1 MQKII
6 NLSKQN
12 YLKEKIIIIIITFL
26 YCFFEYIY
34 LEKIFKNNISC
45 QNLDPFTTEKKIL
58 NSKPFLLCKSELT
71 EHICFKN
78 NFSFFLKKKGVICL
92 MKNFF
97 LNFLNWKQDGYVY
110 NGPIN
115 KKTKGQALI
124 SKGFF
129 KMQCHIKGNISNY
142 NTIYKKYFNSWEY
155 ILDDQSKNEI
165 YEKKE
170 LCPGKVLFILNRNQD
185 SPNLL
190 IGGAGFINAFSLM
203 HLLKIKSENI
213 QVLFLESMKIN
224 NDPFYNLF
232 KNIISRGG
240 EPLYARNLDK
250 NIIYHV
256 SKAIHVPINWDSPVF
271 CKTKIPI
278 CRKISKTYKILLKS
292 IFKYMNI
299 PKFFD
304 RTNYDKEIFL
314 YPKSFKNSK
323 LNEYKK
329 YMTIQWRKP
338 WPKDRKN
345 QQRILGNGEEIL
357 EKLDSVLFKEKFLIR
372 LVDTAS
378 LSIEEQISIMQKTN
392 YFLGIH
398 GAGMFLSIFLPHK
411 SIAHEIK
418 SKKRKTPNRP
428 QIAAILSGHKYY
440 SDFINIDIKNI
451 DFQEKYFVD
460 LNDLEKKVFKILTEN
475 NFLNNNKVN

>member
-1 MQKII
+1 MQKIL
-6 NLSKQN
+6 NRSKSN
-12 YLKEKIIIIIITFL
+12 YIKEKIIISIISFF

-34 LEKIFKNNISC
+34 LKQLFRKNISC
-45 QNLDPFTTEKKIL
+45 ENLDPFTTEKKLL
-58 NSKPFLLCKSELT
+58 NSKPIFLCKSELA

-78 NFSFFLKKKGVICL
+78 NFSFFQLHKGVLCM
-92 MKNFF
+92 MKNFY
-97 LNFLNWKQDGYVY
+97 LNFSNWKEDGYVY
-110 NGPIN
+110 NGPVN
-115 KKTKGQALI
+115 KKTRGQALI
-124 SKGFF
+124 SNGFF
-129 KMQCHIKGNISNY
+129 KMQCNLRGNISNY
-142 NTIYKKYFNSWEY
+142 NHYYSRYFNSWEY
-155 ILDDQSKNEI
+155 ILNNQSESKV
-165 YEKKE
+165 YKKKE

-203 HLLKIKSENI
+203 YLLRIKPEKI
-213 QVLFLESMKIN
+213 QVLFIESMKIN
-224 NDPFYNLF
+224 NDPYYNLF

-240 EPLYARNLDK
+240 KPLYARNLDK
-250 NIIYHV
+250 NTIYHV
-256 SKAIHVPINWDSPVF
+256 SKAIYVPINWDSPVF
-271 CKTKIPI
+271 CNTEIPT
-278 CRKISKTYKILLKS
+278 CLKISKTYKVLLKS

-299 PKFFD
+299 PEFFD
-304 RTNYDKEIFL
+304 GANYDKEIFL
-314 YPKSFKNSK
+314 YPKSFSNSK

-378 LSIEEQISIMQKTN
+378 LSFEEQISLMQKTH

-398 GAGMFLSIFLPHK
+398 GAGMFLSIFLPQK

-418 SKKRKTPNRP
+418 SKNRKIPNRP
-428 QIAAILSGHKYY
+428 QIAGILSGHKYY
-440 SDFINIDIKNI
+440 SDFINVDIKKI
-451 DFQEKYFVD
+451 DFQEKYFID

-475 NFLNNNKVN
+475 NFLNNSMN

>member
-1 MQKII
+1 MQKKI
-6 NLSKQN
+6 NQSNQN
-12 YLKEKIIIIIITFL
+12 YLKEKIIIIIIAFL

-34 LEKIFKNNISC
+34 LEKISRNNISC

-78 NFSFFLKKKGVICL
+78 YFSFFEEKQGVICM

-97 LNFLNWKQDGYVY
+97 LNFSNWKQDGYVY
-110 NGPIN
+110 NGPVN
-115 KKTKGQALI
+115 KKTRGQALI

-129 KMQCHIKGNISNY
+129 KMQCHIKGSISNY
-142 NTIYKKYFNSWEY
+142 NNIYKKYFNSWEY
-155 ILDDQSKNEI
+155 ILDGQSKNEI
-165 YEKKE
+165 YKKKE

-256 SKAIHVPINWDSPVF
+256 SKAIHVPINWDSPVY
-271 CKTKIPI
+271 CKTEIPI
-278 CRKISKTYKILLKS
+278 CLKISKTYKILLKS

-304 RTNYDKEIFL
+304 KANYDKEIFL
-314 YPKSFKNSK
+314 YPKSFKISK

-345 QQRILGNGEEIL
+345 QQRILGNGEEIR
-357 EKLDSVLFKEKFLIR
+357 KIR
-372 LVDTAS
+372 FS
-378 LSIEEQISIMQKTN
+378 
-392 YFLGIH
+392 
-398 GAGMFLSIFLPHK
+398 
-411 SIAHEIK
+411 
-418 SKKRKTPNRP
+418 
-428 QIAAILSGHKYY
+428 
-440 SDFINIDIKNI
+440 FI
-451 DFQEKYFVD
+451 
-460 LNDLEKKVFKILTEN
+460 
-475 NFLNNNKVN
+475 

>member
-1 MQKII
+1 MQNKIS
-6 NLSKQN
+6 LSKFN
-12 YLKEKIIIIIITFL
+12 YIKEKIIIIIIIFF

-34 LEKIFKNNISC
+34 LKIKFKNNISC
-45 QNLDPFTTEKKIL
+45 ENLDPFSTEKKIID
-58 NSKPFLLCKSELT
+58 SKPIVLCKSELT

-78 NFSFFLKKKGVICL
+78 NFSFYVFKNGVTCM
-92 MKNFF
+92 MKNFY
-97 LNFLNWKQDGYVY
+97 LNFSNWKEDGYTY
-110 NGPIN
+110 IGPVN
-115 KKTKGQALI
+115 KKTKGEALI
-124 SKGFF
+124 SNGFF
-129 KMQCHIKGNISNY
+129 KMKCDIKGNISNY
-142 NTIYKKYFNSWEY
+142 NNMYDKYFNSWEY
-155 ILDDQSKNEI
+155 ILNDKQSKNDI
-165 YEKKE
+165 YNKKE
-170 LCPGKVLFILNRNQD
+170 FCPGKVLFILNRNQD

-203 HLLKIKSENI
+203 YLLKIKPENI
-213 QVLFLESMKIN
+213 QVLFLESIKIN
-224 NDPFYNLF
+224 HDPFYNLF
-232 KNIISRGG
+232 KNVISRGG
-240 EPLYARNLDK
+240 KPLYARDLDK
-250 NIIYHV
+250 NILYHV

-278 CRKISKTYKILLKS
+278 CQKISKTYKVLYKS

-299 PKFFD
+299 TEFFD
-304 RTNYDKEIFL
+304 NINYNKEIIL
-314 YPKSFKNSK
+314 YPKSFNNLK

-338 WPKDRKN
+338 WPKGRKN
-345 QQRILGNGEEIL
+345 QQRILGNGQEML

-372 LVDTAS
+372 LVDTAV
-378 LSIEEQISIMQKTN
+378 LSIEEQISIMQKTD

-418 SKKRKTPNRP
+418 RRKSNTPNRP

-440 SDFINIDIKNI
+440 SDYINIKIKKL

-475 NFLNNNKVN
+475 NFLNIN

>member
-1 MQKII
+1 MQKILHL
-6 NLSKQN
+6 NQSK
-12 YLKEKIIIIIITFL
+12 YIKEKIIVTIILFL
-26 YCFFEYIY
+26 YCFFDYNY
-34 LEKIFKNNISC
+34 LEKLFKNNISC
-45 QNLDPFTTEKKIL
+45 KNLDPFTTEKKII
-58 NSKPFLLCKSELT
+58 NSKPIVLCKSELT

-78 NFSFFLKKKGVICL
+78 NYSFFARKNGVIC
-92 MKNFF
+92 MIKNFF
-97 LNFLNWKQDGYVY
+97 LNFSNWKQDGYVY
-110 NGPIN
+110 NGPVN
-115 KKTKGQALI
+115 KKTRGEALI

-129 KMQCHIKGNISNY
+129 KIHCHIKGDISNY
-142 NTIYKKYFNSWEY
+142 NNIYNKYFNSWEY
-155 ILDDQSKNEI
+155 ILNKHSTNDIYNKN
-165 YEKKE
+165 E
-170 LCPGKVLFILNRNQD
+170 LCPGKVLFIINRNQD

-203 HLLKIKSENI
+203 YLLKIKPENI

-224 NDPFYNLF
+224 NDPFYHLF

-240 EPLYARNLDK
+240 KPLYARNLDK
-250 NIIYHV
+250 NKIYHV
-256 SKAIHVPINWDSPVF
+256 SKAIHIPINWDSPVF

-278 CRKISKTYKILLKS
+278 CQKITKTYKVLLKS

-299 PKFFD
+299 PEFFD
-304 RTNYDKEIFL
+304 NNNYDKEIFL
-314 YPKSFKNSK
+314 YPKSFNNLKIK
-323 LNEYKK
+323 EYRK

-338 WPKDRKN
+338 WPKNRKN
-345 QQRILGNGEEIL
+345 QQRILGNGEEMI

-398 GAGMFLSIFLPHK
+398 GAGMFLSIFLPRK

-418 SKKRKTPNRP
+418 SKNRITPNRP
-428 QIAAILSGHKYY
+428 QIAATLSGHKYY
-440 SDFINIDIKNI
+440 SDFINIDIKNL

-460 LNDLEKKVFKILTEN
+460 LNDLVKKVFKILTEN
-475 NFLNNNKVN
+475 NFLNHNK

>member
-1 MQKII
+1 MI
-6 NLSKQN
+6 NKLN
-12 YLKEKIIIIIITFL
+12 YTKEKIAVTIITFL
-26 YCFFEYIY
+26 YCSFEYIY
-34 LEKIFKNNISC
+34 LEKIFNFNKSC
-45 QNLDPFTTEKKIL
+45 KSLDPFTTEKKVL
-58 NSKPFLLCKSELT
+58 SSKPIVLCKSELT

-78 NFSFFLKKKGVICL
+78 NFSFFVEKKGVICI

-97 LNFLNWKQDGYVY
+97 LNFSNWKKDGFVY
-110 NGPIN
+110 NGPVN
-115 KKTKGQALI
+115 KKTRGQALI

-129 KMQCHIKGNISNY
+129 KMQCQIKGSISNY
-142 NTIYKKYFNSWEY
+142 NHFYKKYFNSWEY
-155 ILDDQSKNEI
+155 ILKNQTTNDI
-165 YEKKE
+165 YKKKK
-170 LCPGKVLFILNRNQD
+170 LCPRKVLFILNRNQD

-203 HLLKIKSENI
+203 HLLKIKPENI
-213 QVLFLESMKIN
+213 QILFLESMKIN
-224 NDPFYNLF
+224 HDPFYKLF

-240 EPLYARNLDK
+240 KPLYARNLDK

-256 SKAIHVPINWDSPVF
+256 SKAIYVPINWDSPVY
-271 CKTKIPI
+271 CKTEIPI
-278 CRKISKTYKILLKS
+278 CQKISKTYKVLLKS

-299 PKFFD
+299 PEFFD
-304 RTNYDKEIFL
+304 RPNYNKEIFL
-314 YPKSFKNSK
+314 YPKSFNNLK

-338 WPKDRKN
+338 WPKNRKN
-345 QQRILGNGEEIL
+345 QERILGNGEEIL
-357 EKLDSVLFKEKFLIR
+357 EKLDSLLFKEKFLIR

-398 GAGMFLSIFLPHK
+398 GAGMFLSIFLPRK

-418 SKKRKTPNRP
+418 SKNRITPNRP
-428 QIAAILSGHKYY
+428 QIAGILSGHKYY
-440 SDFINIDIKNI
+440 SDFINIDIKNL

-460 LNDLEKKVFKILTEN
+460 LNDLEKKVFKILIEN
-475 NFLNNNKVN
+475 NFLNNNKMN

>member
-1 MQKII
+1 MQKKI
-6 NLSKQN
+6 NLSNKN
-12 YLKEKIIIIIITFL
+12 YLKEKIIIIIILFL
-26 YCFFEYIY
+26 YSFFEYNY
-34 LEKIFKNNISC
+34 LEKIFEDNISC
-45 QNLDPFTTEKKIL
+45 KNLDPFNTEKKIL
-58 NSKPFLLCKSELT
+58 NSKPFVLCKSELT

-78 NFSFFLKKKGVICL
+78 NFSFFELKKGVICM
-92 MKNFF
+92 MKNFY
-97 LNFLNWKQDGYVY
+97 LNFSNWKEDGYVY
-110 NGPIN
+110 NGPVN
-115 KKTKGQALI
+115 NKTKGQALI

-129 KMQCHIKGNISNY
+129 KMQCHIKGSISKY
-142 NTIYKKYFNSWEY
+142 NNIYKKYFNSWEY
-155 ILDDQSKNEI
+155 ILDGQSKNEI
-165 YEKKE
+165 YKKKE
-170 LCPGKVLFILNRNQD
+170 LCPEKVLFILNRNQD

-203 HLLKIKSENI
+203 NLLKIKPENI
-213 QVLFLESMKIN
+213 QVLFLESIKIN
-224 NDPFYNLF
+224 DDPFYNLF

-256 SKAIHVPINWDSPVF
+256 SKAINVPINWDSPVF
-271 CKTKIPI
+271 CKTETPT
-278 CRKISKTYKILLKS
+278 CRKISKTYKVLLKS

-304 RTNYDKEIFL
+304 RTNYNKETFL
-314 YPKSFKNSK
+314 YPKSFGNSK

-357 EKLDSVLFKEKFLIR
+357 ERLDSISFKEKFLIR
-372 LVDTAS
+372 LVDTAN
-378 LSIEEQISIMQKTN
+378 LSIEEQISIMRKTN

-418 SKKRKTPNRP
+418 SKNRITPNRP
-428 QIAAILSGHKYY
+428 QIAGILSGHKYY
-440 SDFINIDIKNI
+440 SDFVNIDIKNL

-460 LNDLEKKVFKILTEN
+460 LDDLEKKVFKILTEN
-475 NFLNNNKVN
+475 NYLNNNKVE

>member
-1 MQKII
+1 MKKKI
-6 NLSKQN
+6 NLSISN
-12 YLKEKIIIIIITFL
+12 YINGKIIIAIIAFF

-34 LEKIFKNNISC
+34 LKKIFKNNISC
-45 QNLDPFTTEKKIL
+45 KNLDPFTTEKKIL
-58 NSKPFLLCKSELT
+58 NSKPIVLCKSELT

-78 NFSFFLKKKGVICL
+78 NFSFFAEKKGVICM

-97 LNFLNWKQDGYVY
+97 LNFSNWKEDGYSY
-110 NGPIN
+110 NGPVN
-115 KKTKGQALI
+115 KKTRGQALI
-124 SKGFF
+124 SNGFF
-129 KMQCHIKGNISNY
+129 KMDCNIKGNIFNY
-142 NTIYKKYFNSWEY
+142 NKFYNKYFNSWEY
-155 ILDDQSKNEI
+155 ILNNQSKNKI
-165 YEKKE
+165 YKKQE
-170 LCPGKVLFILNRNQD
+170 LCPGKILFILNRNQD

-190 IGGAGFINAFSLM
+190 IGGAGFINALSLM
-203 HLLKIKSENI
+203 YLLRIKPENI

-224 NDPFYNLF
+224 SDPFYNLF

-271 CKTKIPI
+271 CKTEIPT
-278 CRKISKTYKILLKS
+278 CYKISKTYKVLLKL

-299 PKFFD
+299 PAFYD
-304 RTNYDKEIFL
+304 RINYNKEIFL
-314 YPKSFKNSK
+314 YPKSFNISK

-338 WPKDRKN
+338 WPKNRKN
-345 QQRILGNGEEIL
+345 QERILGNGEEML
-357 EKLDSVLFKEKFLIR
+357 EKLDSILYKEKFLIR

-378 LSIEEQISIMQKTN
+378 LSFEEQISIMQKTN
-392 YFLGIH
+392 YLLGIH
-398 GAGMFLSIFLPHK
+398 GAGMFLSIFLPQK

-418 SKKRKTPNRP
+418 SKNRKTPNRP
-428 QIAAILSGHKYY
+428 QIAGILSGHKYY
-440 SDFINIDIKNI
+440 SDFVNIDIKNL

-460 LNDLEKKVFKILTEN
+460 LNDLENKVFKILNEN
-475 NFLNNNKVN
+475 NFLNN

>member
-1 MQKII
+1 MKNNI
-6 NLSKQN
+6 NENKPI
-12 YLKEKIIIIIITFL
+12 YIKEKIIITAITFF

-34 LEKIFKNNISC
+34 LKKYIKSC
-45 QNLDPFTTEKKIL
+45 KNLDPFTVEKKIL
-58 NSKPFLLCKSELT
+58 NTKPIILCKSKLT

-78 NFSFFLKKKGVICL
+78 NFPFFAYKNGVICI

-97 LNFLNWKQDGYVY
+97 LNFSNWKQDGYIYDY
-110 NGPIN
+110 NGPVN

-129 KMQCHIKGNISNY
+129 NIQCNIKGNISNY
-142 NTIYKKYFNSWEY
+142 NNIYEKYFNSWEY
-155 ILDDQSKNEI
+155 ILNSQSKNEI
-165 YEKKE
+165 YNKTE

-203 HLLKIKSENI
+203 HLLRIKPENI
-213 QVLFLESMKIN
+213 QILFIESMIIN
-224 NDPFYNLF
+224 KDPFYNLF

-240 EPLYARNLDK
+240 KPLYARNLNNNK
-250 NIIYHV
+250 IYHV
-256 SKAIHVPINWDSPVF
+256 SKAIFVPINWDSPVF
-271 CKTKIPI
+271 CKARTPN
-278 CRKISKTYKILLKS
+278 CLKISKTYKILLES
-292 IFKYMNI
+292 IYKYMKI
-299 PKFFD
+299 PEFFD
-304 RTNYDKEIFL
+304 ETYYDKEIFL

-338 WPKDRKN
+338 WPKNRKN
-345 QQRILGNGEEIL
+345 QKRILGNGEEML
-357 EKLDSVLFKEKFLIR
+357 EKLDSVLLKEKFLIR
-372 LVDTAS
+372 LVDTAR
-378 LSIEEQISIMQKTN
+378 LSFEQQISIMRKTN
-392 YFLGIH
+392 YLLGIH

-418 SKKRKTPNRP
+418 NKNRKTPNRP
-428 QIAAILSGHKYY
+428 QIAGILSGHKYY
-440 SDFINIDIKNI
+440 SDFVNSDIKNL
-451 DFQEKYFVD
+451 DSQEKYFVD

-475 NFLNNNKVN
+475 NFLEN